1 MGLLA
6 FAIRRCADV
15 IIPGS
20 GAILDLFDV
29 LDSIEALKDGY
40 DAQEILDAKNAVE
53 DAAESHRELCGK
65 KISRQACSICRK
77 TGHNKRTCSRR

>member
-20 GAILDLFDV
+20 GAILDMFDV

-40 DAQEILDAKNAVE
+40 DAQEILDAKKCRRRRSRKSQGAV
-53 DAAESHRELCGK
+53 R
-65 KISRQACSICRK
+65 
-77 TGHNKRTCSRR
+77 